1 MLELNKILVIIE
13 PGADHQPALDR
24 ATQLAKYAEAELE
37 LFISDYSTY
46 LEDGYYFD
54 PVRAREL
61 RREHGEKNL
70 AALEALAG
78 PLRENGLEVSCAT
91 AWGNPPYEEVI
102 RRADELKPDL
112 VIKSTRHHERLARLL
127 LANDDWE
134 LIRYCPAPLL
144 LVKDQGWTDQ
154 PKFIVAVD
162 PEHSHDKPASLDHKL
177 IRAAGTLAKVSGGS
191 VHLYH
196 STHLPPLS
204 GMYPIESDYQVDSDK
219 IRDLGAQHK
228 ISDQHCYVSDAD
240 IAHSLPELTKLA
252 QASAVVMGAV
262 SRSRLDRM
270 LIGNTAE
277 KVLDRLECDVLI
289 IKPDE
294 AKAHDKV
301 LL

>member
-1 MLELNKILVIIE
+1 MFELNQILVVIE
-13 PGADHQPALDR
+13 AGAEKQPALER
-24 ATQLAKYAEAELE
+24 ARQLAKYADAELE
-37 LFISDYSTY
+37 LFIADYSTY

-70 AALEALAG
+70 AALEELAA

-102 RRADELKPDL
+102 RRVEELKPDL
-112 VIKSTRHHERLARLL
+112 VIKSTRHHERLARLM
-127 LANDDWE
+127 LANEDWE

-144 LVKDQGWTDQ
+144 LAKDQDWNLQ
-154 PKFIVAVD
+154 PKFVAAVD

-177 IRAAGTLAKVSGGS
+177 IRVAGALAGVSDGS

-204 GMYPIESDYQVDSDK
+204 GMYPIESDYRVDSDK
-219 IRDLGAQHK
+219 IKDLGAQHNV
-228 ISDQHCYVSDAD
+228 SGDHCYVSDAD
-240 IAHSLPELTKLA
+240 IVHSLPELTTLL

-277 KVLDRLECDVLI
+277 KVLDKLECDVLVV
-289 IKPDE
+289 KPDQQKPHE
-294 AKAHDKV
+294 KV

>member
-1 MLELNKILVIIE
+1 MFELNQILVVIE
-13 PGADHQPALDR
+13 AGAESQPALER
-24 ATQLAKYAEAELE
+24 AMQLAKYAAADLE
-37 LFISDYSTY
+37 LFIADYSTY

-70 AALEALAG
+70 KSLEELAG
-78 PLRENGLEVSCAT
+78 PLRDNGLEVSCAT
-91 AWGNPPYEEVI
+91 AWGNPPYEEII
-102 RRADELKPDL
+102 RRVDELKPDL

-127 LANDDWE
+127 ITNEDWE

-144 LVKDQGWTDQ
+144 LVKDQEWSAE
-154 PKFIVAVD
+154 PKFVAAVD
-162 PEHSHDKPASLDHKL
+162 PEHSHDKPAALDHKL
-177 IRAAGTLAKVSGGS
+177 IRVAGKLAEVSDGS

-219 IRDLGAQHK
+219 IKDLGAQHNVPE
-228 ISDQHCYVSDAD
+228 DHCYVSDAD
-240 IAHSLPELTKLA
+240 IAHSLPELTTLLK
-252 QASAVVMGAV
+252 ASTVIMGAV

-277 KVLDRLECDVLI
+277 KVLDKLECDVLVV
-289 IKPDE
+289 KPDE
-294 AKAHDKV
+294 AKAHEKV